1 MTLGTNHIPLPLAG
15 GADIPDQ
22 PGVYLFVNDADIP
35 LYIGKAIS
43 LRSRVRQ
50 YLSGHD
56 TRPLIPLML
65 GEAAA
70 VRFIIVRDGTEALIL
85 ENRLI
90 KKHRPRY
97 NIDLKDD
104 KSYPYLAFTREQ
116 FPLLIVTRKPHR
128 TYRYIRGPFTDVKLL
143 RRFRR
148 ALLACYP
155 LRRCLK
161 LPKKACI
168 NYQLGL
174 CPAPCESHISAADY
188 DRRVKQVVA
197 LIEGRGWQEFGATL
211 TAELGRA
218 AAELRFEK
226 AAELRDILQLLPE
239 LKKRFGIDPGRD
251 AATDAFYFSF
261 DRRRL
266 SVTVGRYEEGT
277 ITELYH
283 FGQKMDDDEKSAAAR
298 AVASF
303 YEHRDPAD
311 TVAIHPDGLLDAD
324 ILGGILERPVRIA
337 ALPAAAWTLLARNH
351 AHDKERLVRSGA
363 TDPLALE
370 KLAALTKSEVT
381 SIVCLDISTLHG
393 AHTIAGAVWWEAG
406 NFVTKLYRRFTMKSV
421 VGQNDFAS
429 IAEAVGRFRVHWE
442 AGDWPAP
449 SLLLI
454 DGGLPQLR
462 AAGPALL
469 DLSDA
474 EGSGVEWADST
485 VPLLGIVKDRRKDR
499 GGEKLVTPAGAE
511 IPLGDDPLSLL
522 LKRLRDEAHRFSIT
536 ANRAARRKDIGP
548 LFGNIPGIGPA
559 RERALLEQFGTVE
572 RIRMATREE
581 LSAVPGLTTR
591 TAEALWENLHG
602 KKG

>member
-1 MTLGTNHIPLPLAG
+1 MTLGTNHIPLAAAG
-15 GADIPDQ
+15 GEGIPDE

-50 YLSGHD
+50 YLSGRD
-56 TRPLIPLML
+56 TRPLIPLL
-65 GEAAA
+65 LNEATAL
-70 VRFIIVRDGTEALIL
+70 RFIIVRDEKEALVL

-90 KKHRPRY
+90 KRHRPRY

-104 KSYPYLAFTREQ
+104 KSYPYLAFTHEK

-128 TYRYIRGPFTDVKLL
+128 RYRFIRGPFTDVKLL

-174 CPAPCESHISAADY
+174 CPAPCEGHIAAADY
-188 DRRVKQVVA
+188 DRRVKQVIA

-211 TAELGRA
+211 TAELNRA

-239 LKKRFGIDPGRD
+239 LKKRFGIDPGRA

-266 SVTVGRYEEGT
+266 AVTVGRYEEGT

-283 FGQKMDDDEKSAAAR
+283 FGQTMEEDEKSAAAR

-311 TVAIHPDGLLDAD
+311 TLAIHPDGLLDAEL
-324 ILGGILERPVRIA
+324 LGGILEKPVRLA

-363 TDPLALE
+363 ADPAALE
-370 KLAALTKSEVT
+370 RLAALTGTAVN
-381 SIVCLDISTLHG
+381 SIVCLDISTLQG
-393 AHTIAGAVWWEAG
+393 VHTIAGAVWWEAG

-421 VGQNDFAS
+421 TGQNDFAS
-429 IAEAVGRFRVHWE
+429 IAEAVGRFRAHWE
-442 AGDWPAP
+442 AGDWPIP
-449 SLLLI
+449 SLLLV

-462 AAGPALL
+462 AALPA
-469 DLSDA
+469 A
-474 EGSGVEWADST
+474 GGM

-499 GGEKLVTPAGAE
+499 GGEKLVTPSGAE
-511 IPLGDDPLSLL
+511 LPLDDDPLSLL

-548 LFGNIPGIGPA
+548 LFGDISGIGPA
-559 RERALLEQFGTVE
+559 REKSLLEQFGTVE
-572 RIRMATREE
+572 RIRMATFDE
-581 LSAVPGLTTR
+581 LSAVPGLTAR
-591 TAEALWENLHG
+591 AAHALWEHLHSG
-602 KKG
+602 

>member
-1 MTLGTNHIPLPLAG
+1 MTLGTNHIPLAAAG
-15 GADIPDQ
+15 GADIPDE

-56 TRPLIPLML
+56 TRPLIPLL
-65 GEAAA
+65 LTEATGL
-70 VRFIIVRDGTEALIL
+70 RFIIVRDGTEALIL

-116 FPLLIVTRKPHR
+116 FPLLIVTRRPHR
-128 TYRYIRGPFTDVKLL
+128 RYRYIRGPFTDVKLL

-161 LPKKACI
+161 LPKKACL

-174 CPAPCESHISAADY
+174 CPAPCEGHISAADY
-188 DRRVKQVVA
+188 DRRVKQVIA

-211 TAELGRA
+211 TAELTRA

-283 FGQKMDDDEKSAAAR
+283 FGQKLDDDEKSAAAG

-337 ALPAAAWTLLARNH
+337 TLPAAAWTLLARNH
-351 AHDKERLVRSGA
+351 SHDRERLIRSGA
-363 TDPLALE
+363 TDPAALE
-370 KLAALTKSEVT
+370 RLSALTGNDVT

-393 AHTIAGAVWWEAG
+393 VHTIAGAVWWEAG

-421 VGQNDFAS
+421 TGQNDFAS

-442 AGDWPAP
+442 AGDWPTP

-462 AAGPALL
+462 AALPAAN
-469 DLSDA
+469 SMM
-474 EGSGVEWADST
+474 
-485 VPLLGIVKDRRKDR
+485 PLLGIVKDRRKDR
-499 GGEKLVTPAGAE
+499 GGEKLITPGGEE

-548 LFGNIPGIGPA
+548 LFGGIPGIGPA
-559 RERALLEQFGTVE
+559 REKALLEQFGTVE

-591 TAEALWENLHG
+591 TAETLWEHLHG
-602 KKG
+602 SGG